1 MERAMI
7 TLPRFV
13 VSINGQQRCVA
24 GFDGYAV
31 LSAGIDFVRGRE
43 DEGPRSPLLDG
54 AAHIRVGGLQGR
66 EHVDWLND
74 DLFVGDEV
82 SIRVFEGGPFDPPS
96 VRAAMVPG
104 TCATMRPQME
114 ARRERLAKIG
124 NIIPHRFEVFGNG
137 ERFCMAGLEYGVL
150 SMMLT
155 WVRRD
160 PATHPPHLSESAEK
174 SEGGDVDLH
183 VGGLKDDV
191 HLDWCNVYVDVGDE
205 IVVRILGP
213 GPADPPQSRKER
225 RRIPHEEGTVASTAR
240 RTLRKLVDDDLPFVS
255 QLLGDAAAVARFQTP
270 LTVHQSKQWLVRHSQ
285 YPEDYRGIWL
295 IVDNESPKPVGL
307 AGVLD
312 VQLEGQSLPVVQCII
327 DLSHRRQ
334 KHGIESIWTCI
345 WMVRQSA
352 AWVGL
357 KSSDA
362 YALIRP
368 GNEAALALA
377 SKLQMKSLRTVQH
390 DGHEQI
396 LFVAKDRGD

>member
-7 TLPRFV
+7 KSPRFV

-31 LSAGIDFVRGRE
+31 LSAGIDFVRGGE
-43 DEGPRSPLLDG
+43 GEGPRSPLLDG

-82 SIRVFEGGPFDPPS
+82 SIRVLEGGPFDPPS

-114 ARRERLAKIG
+114 ARRERLAQIG

-160 PATHPPHLSESAEK
+160 PTADPPHLSESAEE
-174 SEGGDVDLH
+174 SEGGDIDLH

-191 HLDWCNVYVDVGDE
+191 HLDWCNVYVDAGDE

-213 GPADPPQSRKER
+213 GPADPPQRREER
-225 RRIPHEEGTVASTAR
+225 LRIPHEEETVVSSAR

-255 QLLGDAAAVARFQTP
+255 QLLGDPNAVAHFQAP
-270 LTVHQSKQWLVRHSQ
+270 LGGDESKQWLARHRE
-285 YPEDYRGIWL
+285 YPEYYRGMWL
-295 IVDNESPKPVGL
+295 IIDNESLKPVGL
-307 AGVLD
+307 VGILD
-312 VQLEGQSLPVVQCII
+312 VDVEGKNLPVVQCVI
-327 DLSHRRQ
+327 DPSHRRQ
-334 KHGIESIWTCI
+334 RHGIDSTWTCFLMLHE
-345 WMVRQSA
+345 WETNPSN
-352 AWVGL
+352 
-357 KSSDA
+357 A
-362 YALIRP
+362 YVLIQP
-368 GNEAALALA
+368 ENEAGLALA
-377 SKLQMKSLRTVQH
+377 NKLKMKRVRTIQH
-390 DGHEQI
+390 DGHDHI
-396 LFVAKDRGD
+396 LFVAEHRMD